1 MDTLSYYSKNSR
13 SFYEATIN
21 ADMSQIYESFLPLIP
36 LGGTILDFGCGSGR
50 DSKYFLSKGF
60 DVVAVDGSEEMCNLA
75 SKLLVKEVKKMFF
88 SDLDSIATYDGIW
101 ACASILHLERSC
113 LKDVFR
119 KMERALKKGG
129 YIYSS
134 FKYGDKEEYINER
147 YYTYFNENKF
157 KEFIKGVDNLV
168 VQKLWSTYDSRK
180 EYSETK
186 WLNVILRKEVL

>member
-1 MDTLSYYSKNSR
+1 
-13 SFYEATIN
+13 
-21 ADMSQIYESFLPLIP
+21 
-36 LGGTILDFGCGSGR
+36 
-50 DSKYFLSKGF
+50 
-60 DVVAVDGSEEMCNLA
+60 
-75 SKLLVKEVKKMFF
+75 
-88 SDLDSIATYDGIW
+88 
-101 ACASILHLERSC
+101 
-113 LKDVFR
+113 
-119 KMERALKKGG
+119 MERALKEGG